1 MPLKERI
8 SAFDGL
14 DITPEQREI
23 HEAIREFVDREII
36 PVAKELEAKDEFP
49 TKIVE
54 GLRDMG
60 AFGMRI
66 PTEYG
71 GLGLDLV
78 TYALVIAEL
87 TRGWMAVSGIVNGQY
102 IVGGMIAA
110 HGSEEQKAN
119 YLPRLAAGDIRS
131 CFSIALSIISL
142 CLLSCLLISRTN
154 SFCWSPTR
162 FTRRDSSAKA
172 SPLRVNI

>member
-23 HEAIREFVDREII
+23 LEAIREFVDGEII

-49 TKIVE
+49 TKIVD

-78 TYALVIAEL
+78 TYALAIAEL

-110 HGSEEQKAN
+110 HGSDEQKAN
-119 YLPRLAAGDIRS
+119 YLPRLAAGEIRS
-131 CFSIALSIISL
+131 
-142 CLLSCLLISRTN
+142 
-154 SFCWSPTR
+154 
-162 FTRRDSSAKA
+162 
-172 SPLRVNI
+172 

>member
-23 HEAIREFVDREII
+23 LEAIREFVDREII

-71 GLGLDLV
+71 
-78 TYALVIAEL
+78 
-87 TRGWMAVSGIVNGQY
+87 
-102 IVGGMIAA
+102 
-110 HGSEEQKAN
+110 
-119 YLPRLAAGDIRS
+119 
-131 CFSIALSIISL
+131 
-142 CLLSCLLISRTN
+142 
-154 SFCWSPTR
+154 
-162 FTRRDSSAKA
+162 RRD
-172 SPLRVNI
+172 PLLLLDDRARRWLRRAVDHHHGRARRR